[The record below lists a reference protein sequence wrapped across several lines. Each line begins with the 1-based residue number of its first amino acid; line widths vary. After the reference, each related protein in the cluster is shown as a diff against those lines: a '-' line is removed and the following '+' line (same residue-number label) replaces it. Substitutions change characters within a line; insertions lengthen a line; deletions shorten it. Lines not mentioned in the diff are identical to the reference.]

1 MATRASGEM
10 LDTSTSQRTLPMA
23 DDAGSPS
30 FGPLVPLPPWVARFQ
45 RRLSPPRI
53 YERGKRLFDLA
64 LVLGTAPLWLAVL
77 GAILVLLRL
86 GSGGPVL
93 YRQLRTGRHGER
105 FPMWKLRTMVLGAD
119 EHEDDDLVPHVGQGP
134 DPKVEDDPRVTPMGR
149 LLRRTSLDELPQLW
163 NVVRG
168 EMSLVGP
175 RPTSFPAETYRPWQR
190 GRLEALPGLTG
201 LWQVLARGSV
211 DFDVRAGYDLEYVAR
226 RSMRFDLQILLRTVV
241 VVTTG
246 RGAR

>member
-1 MATRASGEM
+1 M
-10 LDTSTSQRTLPMA
+10 LDTSTSRLLPMA
-23 DDAGSPS
+23 DDRGSPS
-30 FGPLVPLPPWVARFQ
+30 LGPIASLPPWVARFP
-45 RRLSPPRI
+45 RRLSPSKG
-53 YERGKRLFDLA
+53 YERRKRCFDLVV
-64 LVLGTAPLWLAVL
+64 VLGTAPLWVVALAS
-77 GAILVLLRL
+77 ILIVMRF

-105 FPMWKLRTMVLGAD
+105 FSMWKLRTMVPGAD
-119 EHEDDDLVPHVGQGP
+119 EHLDGDLVPHVDQGP
-134 DPKVEDDPRVTPMGR
+134 APKVVDDPRVTPMGR

-163 NVVRG
+163 NVLRG
-168 EMSLVGP
+168 DMSLVGP

-190 GRLEALPGLTG
+190 GRLAAQPGLTG

-226 RSMRFDLQILLRTVV
+226 RSMRLDLLILLRTFAVV
-241 VVTTG
+241 LAG